1 MRGRGVLLAVALVL
15 ATTVLGEE
23 ARGPRIRVEPESFDF
38 GKVLPDRTLRK
49 EFRLR
54 NLGDEALVIERISK
68 SCGCTAAATEVS
80 TLAPGESTPLRV
92 TVETRTASGTVEH
105 EVLVQSNDSKT
116 PTLKIRLRATV
127 VTKTR

>member
-92 TVETRTASGTVEH
+92 TVETRTASGTIEH

>member
-1 MRGRGVLLAVALVL
+1 MVAVALVL

-38 GKVLPDRTLRK
+38 GKVLPKRTLRK

-54 NLGDEALVIERISK
+54 NLGDEALVIERISR

-92 TVETRTASGTVEH
+92 TVETRTASGTIEH
-105 EVLVQSNDSKT
+105 EVLVQSNDST
-116 PTLKIRLRATV
+116 IPTLKIRLRATV
-127 VTKTR
+127 VAETP